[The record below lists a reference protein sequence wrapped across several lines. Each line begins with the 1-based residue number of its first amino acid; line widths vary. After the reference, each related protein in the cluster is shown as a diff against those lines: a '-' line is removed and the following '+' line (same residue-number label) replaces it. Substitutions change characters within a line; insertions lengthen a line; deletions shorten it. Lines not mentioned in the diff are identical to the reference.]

1 MKESKELIFFVCVAF
16 CLLVPNRSMAQAT
29 SLFFENDSI
38 DKYIQQ
44 AIENWQIPGI
54 AVCIIKDGEILLQ
67 KGYGVR
73 DWETKNKVDEQTI
86 FPIASVTKTF
96 TGTLFATM
104 EAENKISLNDLVKKW
119 LPWLTMKDKL
129 YEQQITLTDV
139 LSHRSGWKTFQGD
152 FLNTETTLDYAT
164 MINLFSKIPPAYPIR
179 TRFGYSNFGFM
190 IAGECVKN
198 ITGLNWNEYL
208 HNRFLIPLEMKR
220 TLVFEKDIIIDTNK
234 VTGHTVI
241 NDSLIVLAPHKIE
254 PFSHGGIYASIKDL
268 GIWVKVLLNKGS
280 FENKNIIPES
290 AIEKMWQSN
299 TIIGKSK
306 AADRELYFK
315 TYGLGWEIFQY
326 QNIEVM
332 QHNGAYAGTLTSM
345 ALIPRLN
352 LGIVILTNQD
362 NHLLHETLKWQ
373 IIDASLQRNAPDY
386 TFSNI
391 ERQKKRN
398 AENNTQI
405 KEDRAERENFSI
417 NMDFIVG
424 TYFCD
429 YYGKAYIQKRGN
441 EYVLSLEHH
450 PQLQGVF
457 SIFKKDMLTCTYNQP
472 MFGTVQFPFVF
483 ENNRVKSFKLF
494 VDGFVETDGYEFR
507 KLK

>member
-1 MKESKELIFFVCVAF
+1 MKELLKLKFFVCVAF
-16 CLLVPNRSMAQAT
+16 CFLIANKSMAQGT
-29 SLFFENDSI
+29 SFFENDSI

-44 AIENWQIPGI
+44 AIENWQIPGV
-54 AVCIIKDGEILLQ
+54 AVCIVKDGKILLQ

-73 DWETKNKVDEQTI
+73 DWITKSKVDEQTI

-104 EAENKISLNDLVKKW
+104 EADGKISLNDLVKKR
-119 LPWLTMKDKL
+119 LPSFSMKDKI
-129 YEQQITLTDV
+129 YEEQITLTDV

-152 FLNTETTLDYAT
+152 FINTETNLDYSS
-164 MINLFSKIPPAYPIR
+164 MINLFGKQTPTYPIR

-208 HNRFLIPLEMKR
+208 QNRFLIPLEMKR
-220 TLVFEKDIIIDTNK
+220 TIVFEKEIINDTNK
-234 VTGHTVI
+234 VSCHTLV

-268 GIWVKVLLNKGS
+268 GIWMKVLLNKGS
-280 FENKNIIPES
+280 IGNKNIIPES

-299 TIIGKSK
+299 TIVGKSK

-326 QNIEVM
+326 QNVEVM
-332 QHNGAYAGTLTSM
+332 QHNGAYAGTLTSL

-352 LGIVILTNQD
+352 LGIAILTNQD

-373 IIDASLQRNAPDY
+373 IIDASLQRNAPNY
-386 TFSNI
+386 TLSNI

-398 AENNTQI
+398 AVNKTQPKENNNEI
-405 KEDRAERENFSI
+405 ENFSI

-424 TYFCD
+424 TYYCD
-429 YYGKAYIQKRGN
+429 YYGKAFIKKQGN

-450 PQLQGVF
+450 PQLQGKF
-457 SIFKKDMLTCTYNQP
+457 SILKKDKLTCTYNQP
-472 MFGTVQFPFVF
+472 MFGTVQFPFVLD
-483 ENNRVKSFKLF
+483 NNRVKSFKLF
-494 VDGFVETDGYEFR
+494 VDGFVESDGYEFK